1 VSPTFQETHCPLQSE
16 VTALQKIQSHPSVV
30 KLYSVIQTPEPH
42 GKTVLLLEY
51 IEGDDLN
58 QILKNRKV
66 TMTETITWML
76 QLFSALE
83 FCHSRYIAHLDVKC
97 ENILLDRSGTVK
109 LIDFGMSCT
118 LEEGNPNQT
127 CECYRGSP
135 LYMCPEIFAKKPF
148 NPFKADAWAAGI
160 VYYRLVASGL
170 FPWKSQSMNDLIE
183 EIHEHDI
190 SYVANGFN
198 KDNTEIING
207 LLELLPEKRFSV
219 IESRTLLVQMKK

>member
-1 VSPTFQETHCPLQSE
+1 
-16 VTALQKIQSHPSVV
+16 
-30 KLYSVIQTPEPH
+30 
-42 GKTVLLLEY
+42 
-51 IEGDDLN
+51 
-58 QILKNRKV
+58 
-66 TMTETITWML
+66 MTETITWML

-118 LEEGNPNQT
+118 LEEGSPNQT